1 MPDETRPSVP
11 NRQPTHDQQPADEQ
25 AYRKGEV
32 AEEPSESKPD
42 VTNRPPE
49 TWVRLSGAGMELA
62 LITIAFGAA
71 GALADHQ
78 LDLQRPI
85 TSATGGLVGFT
96 LGMIRFIRLATTI
109 SGNER
114 AADQQAT
121 ERKKRH
127 STDQSNQR

>member
-11 NRQPTHDQQPADEQ
+11 NGQPTHDQQPADGH
-25 AYRKGEV
+25 AYRKGEAFDEP
-32 AEEPSESKPD
+32 AENEPEA
-42 VTNRPPE
+42 TIRPPA

-71 GALADHQ
+71 GAVVDHQ
-78 LDLQRPI
+78 LNLPRPI
-85 TSATGGLVGFT
+85 ASAIGGLAGFT

-114 AADQQAT
+114 AAERQAT

-127 STDQSNQR
+127 STDQSDQR